1 MEYKKIEEFRAGETI
16 QGFFMVKDIAIK
28 TTNTNN
34 KYLDFTLGDKTGE
47 INAKLWDY
55 SGEDTGE
62 YKEGMLIKVRGMVT
76 EWQNKLQ
83 LKIDKLRLAN
93 ENDGLNIKDFVQT
106 APYEPEKMLGE
117 ILKYVIQIKKR
128 DIKEIVSCALNEKKD
143 KLMYYPAAMKNHHS
157 IRSGLLYHILTMLKL
172 GERVKEIYPFLDRD
186 LLYAGIILH
195 DLEKIEEMNAS
206 DLGIVSGYTTEGL
219 LLGHI
224 IQGVKMVERIGK
236 MVNADSEII
245 ILLQHMILSHH
256 YEPEFGSPKR
266 PMIPEAE
273 ILHYL
278 DVMDARLYDMRN
290 VLENA
295 EKGSFSDKVWTL
307 HNRQLYKYILDE
319 EQEEQ
324 IEYRQ
329 QGENKI

>member
-1 MEYKKIEEFRAGETI
+1 
-16 QGFFMVKDIAIK
+16 
-28 TTNTNN
+28 
-34 KYLDFTLGDKTGE
+34 
-47 INAKLWDY
+47 
-55 SGEDTGE
+55 
-62 YKEGMLIKVRGMVT
+62 
-76 EWQNKLQ
+76 
-83 LKIDKLRLAN
+83 
-93 ENDGLNIKDFVQT
+93 
-106 APYEPEKMLGE
+106 
-117 ILKYVIQIKKR
+117 
-128 DIKEIVSCALNEKKD
+128 
-143 KLMYYPAAMKNHHS
+143 
-157 IRSGLLYHILTMLKL
+157 
-172 GERVKEIYPFLDRD
+172 
-186 LLYAGIILH
+186 
-195 DLEKIEEMNAS
+195 MNAS